1 MKGYTLFRVM
11 AEEEKGIAVTHMPH
25 HVQQRLCQTRPP
37 YRQGKKL
44 TAVKVALG
52 TCILL

>member
-1 MKGYTLFRVM
+1 MSQEKCTVM
-11 AEEEKGIAVTHMPH
+11 HMPH
-25 HVQQRLCQTRPP
+25 HVQQKLCQTRLL

-44 TAVKVALG
+44 TAVKVPLG

>member
-1 MKGYTLFRVM
+1 M
-11 AEEEKGIAVTHMPH
+11 AEEEKGIAVTAITHMPH

-52 TCILL
+52 TCLHN